1 MTRPVMTW
9 ARRAACLAVLLLAAG
24 CSQPDARTEVPA
36 PRDVTDAAIGH
47 YCGMGLSEHPGP
59 KGQVFV
65 AGRKD
70 PYWFTSVRETFAF
83 LKLPDEPHKIIAI
96 YVNDMAKA
104 QDWQRPE
111 PGTWIDARQAWFVIG
126 SRRRGGM
133 DVNEAVPFGDE
144 GKAKIFVA
152 ANGGRILRFDAVP
165 DDYIFPSANAAVD
178 KSPADNPKE

>member
-1 MTRPVMTW
+1 MKRPVMTW

-83 LKLPDEPHKIIAI
+83 LKLPDEPHKITAI

-133 DVNEAVPFGDE
+133 GADELIPFGDA
-144 GKAKIFVA
+144 GA
-152 ANGGRILRFDAVP
+152 AGRFAAENGGRVVAYADVPRDLILAEDQH
-165 DDYIFPSANAAVD
+165 
-178 KSPADNPKE
+178 